1 MLNEDLLIS
10 LGAVYKKIKKGEF
23 IFHEGAICYYY
34 FQLVKGSVSWVNYD
48 VDGKEYIQYMIEEG
62 EAFGEMPLFDNLPY
76 AANAIAEL
84 DSIIIQLPKVTFLTL
99 LKDNTELL
107 LDFSK
112 LLSERVR
119 YKFSML
125 KDLASHNPEQQI
137 LSLFSYFKQKQGE
150 SKDSLFKINFTRQQL
165 AGMTGLRVETVIRV
179 IKKLEEK
186 GKLKIN
192 KGKVFIVNC
201 DFTYPN
207 LAL

>member
-23 IFHEGAICYYY
+23 VFHEEAMCYYY
-34 FQLVKGSVSWVNYD
+34 FQLVKGSISWVNYD
-48 VDGKEYIQYMIEEG
+48 IDGKEFIQYMVEEG
-62 EAFGEMPLFDNLPY
+62 ETFGELPLFDNLPY
-76 AANAIAEL
+76 AANAIAEI

-99 LKDNTELL
+99 LKDNIEFMLE
-107 LDFSK
+107 FNK
-112 LLSERVR
+112 LLSLRVR
-119 YKFSML
+119 YKFSVL

-137 LSLFSYFKQKQGE
+137 LSLFSHFRQKNE
-150 SKDSLFKINFTRQQL
+150 NNNNSLYKINFTRQQL

-192 KGKVFIVNC
+192 KGKVFLMAC
-201 DFTYPN
+201 DFNHQN